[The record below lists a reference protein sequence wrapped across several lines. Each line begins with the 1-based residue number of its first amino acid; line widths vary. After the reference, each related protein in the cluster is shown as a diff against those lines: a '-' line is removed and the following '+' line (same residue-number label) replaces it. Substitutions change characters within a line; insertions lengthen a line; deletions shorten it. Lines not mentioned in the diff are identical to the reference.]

1 MKKTMFSKPHKTKIR
16 KNERKLPS
24 DILLNQKR
32 VLKKSFTEYLLISI
46 MFLIMAIIVF
56 SVGIFSDDSS
66 HSNQIFFIALP
77 ILLFIA
83 ITYAFISIK
92 RYFLLVKIKKISSL
106 SEEHIEINCKKVSF
120 LYHPIS
126 RHSFIIICIIFQDEN
141 GKKYYNILNGNIM
154 NSFSDVER
162 KNLKKLKENLLN
174 AKVSLLCYENTNFI
188 ISYQLNKTF
197 ETSNNISET

>member
-1 MKKTMFSKPHKTKIR
+1 MFSNPHKTKIR

-66 HSNQIFFIALP
+66 HSNQIFFVALP
-77 ILLFIA
+77 ILIFIA
-83 ITYAFISIK
+83 ITYTFISIK
-92 RYFLLVKIKKISSL
+92 RCFLLVKLKKISSL
-106 SEEHIEINCKKVSF
+106 SEQRIEINCKKVSF

-141 GKKYYNILNGNIM
+141 GKKYYNILNDNIM
-154 NSFSDVER
+154 NSFSDIER
-162 KNLKKLKENLLN
+162 KNLKKLKEKLTN

-188 ISYQLNKTF
+188 TSYQLNKTF
-197 ETSNNISET
+197 ETLNSISET